1 MSNLTP
7 RQNEIY
13 EFIRASFVAEQ
24 RMPTFREIGARFFI
38 KSPNGVF
45 CHLKALAKKRLIA
58 MPDGKNRAIQLLGVR
73 VVLLPAEETNG
84 VAA

>member
-1 MSNLTP
+1 MSDLTP

-13 EFIRASFVAEQ
+13 DFIRESFVAEQ
-24 RMPTFREIGARFFI
+24 RMPSFREICNRFGI

-45 CHLKALAKKRLIA
+45 CHLKALAKKRIIA
-58 MPDGKNRAIQLLGVR
+58 LPGGKNRAIQLLGVR